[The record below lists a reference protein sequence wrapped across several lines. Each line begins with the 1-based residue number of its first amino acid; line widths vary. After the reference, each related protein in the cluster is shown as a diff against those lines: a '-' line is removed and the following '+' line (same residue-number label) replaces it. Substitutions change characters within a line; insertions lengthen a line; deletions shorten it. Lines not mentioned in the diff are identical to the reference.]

1 MGKTH
6 TLIVRGLTKDQKN
19 SLKRLAKA
27 KNRLASVNSFMLD
40 VIDDKTIHD
49 IETFKIKQQNGKEN
63 KG

>member
-1 MGKTH
+1 MGNTH

-27 KNRLASVNSFMLD
+27 KNKLASVNSFMLQ

-49 IETFKIKQQNGKEN
+49 IETFQIAKKKQ
-63 KG
+63 